1 MEGLSHPHAALIE
14 KSVRLH
20 IVYDPFWR
28 EDELI
33 NSRKWYSRQC
43 NGDWEHGFGVDIST
57 IHNPGWSVSIGLH
70 DTAKQ
75 EAKFEPVRIDRKP
88 TDWIQYWAEEQK
100 FHIKLWTAKFIRG
113 N

>member
-1 MEGLSHPHAALIE
+1 MSLSTLE
-14 KSVRLH
+14 
-20 IVYDPFWR
+20 
-28 EDELI
+28 
-33 NSRKWYSRQC
+33 KWYSRQC